1 MNPIILEIQKP
12 KQNLEQ
18 TNKWTLE
25 KQQYEEKMKLMQKKM
40 KSMESQLASAKQA
53 SAMGPG
59 KASQT
64 QKPGQ
69 NPKNEKKKTGG
80 CCGGGSCSLM

>member
-1 MNPIILEIQKP
+1 
-12 KQNLEQ
+12 
-18 TNKWTLE
+18 
-25 KQQYEEKMKLMQKKM
+25 
-40 KSMESQLASAKQA
+40 
-53 SAMGPG
+53 MGPG